1 MQNAIGAI
9 NKVSSKIMP
18 IIALA
23 MSLYHLWQVMTPS
36 MDPTLQQDIHL
47 AFALTLVFLSAMNV
61 KESQKPGRALLS
73 QIASLIFMIFSLIST
88 IYIYV
93 NFDDLVNRAG
103 RYTSIDTII
112 GFLMI
117 LAVLEATRRTYGILL
132 PALVL
137 IAILYGHFGYLL
149 PGIFHHS
156 GYSWPRLIASVTTY
170 LYGIFGTVL
179 DVSATYIVLFMIFG
193 GLLEASGAGEFFIKV
208 AIALGGKTRS
218 GAAQAAVIGSGLVGS
233 INGSAVA
240 NVASTGTFT
249 IPMMKDRG
257 YEPHYAGA
265 VESVASTGG
274 MIMPPVIGVGAF
286 IMSGIIGVPYA
297 KIALCALVP
306 ALFYYITCGISV
318 HMRALRKGFKPLPD
332 ELIPDKKALFKKDGI
347 FFLPLLAIILLL
359 MSGTSVM
366 RSAFLGCAVL
376 VVCYLLKNSIHNPK
390 FILSKQFWMFLY
402 NGLVSGAKSAMTVA
416 AACAAMGIVTQI
428 FVMTGLAMNIVF
440 FIKTL
445 SGNVGIIALVLTMAV
460 TILFGMGVPTTA
472 AYVLV
477 ASLAGSVLIELGFNS
492 IAVHLFIYYYAA
504 LANITPPVA
513 SAALVAS
520 KIAKSDYFKTAATA
534 TRLGLPGFILPFMFT
549 YNQELL
555 LMGNPLS
562 IVMLV
567 FSCGLGLFC
576 MCACFEG
583 YIFRPL
589 KWWERILMGV
599 CAVCGID
606 PGLLTDI
613 ICYVIFILVVGGQYL
628 QVRRAKARQAAN
640 P

>member
-1 MQNAIGAI
+1 MENLLSKA
-9 NKVSSKIMP
+9 SSRLFP

-23 MSLYHLWQVMTPS
+23 MSVYHLWQVMTPS
-36 MDPTLQQDIHL
+36 MDPTLHQDIHL

-61 KESQKPGRALLS
+61 KECGSSKHVLFS
-73 QIASLIFMIFSLIST
+73 QIASLIFVFLSLAST

-93 NFDDLVNRAG
+93 NFESLVNRAG
-103 RYTSIDTII
+103 RYTAVDTVI
-112 GFLMI
+112 GVILI

-132 PALVL
+132 PGLVVIAL
-137 IAILYGHFGYLL
+137 LYGHFGKFL
-149 PGIFHHS
+149 PGLLHHS

-208 AIALGGKTRS
+208 AVAVGGKTRS

-274 MIMPPVIGVGAF
+274 MIMPPVMGVGAF

-306 ALFYYITCGISV
+306 ALFYYVTCIISV
-318 HMRALRKGFKPLPD
+318 HMRALRNGFQPLPD
-332 ELIPDKKALFKKDGI
+332 ELIPNKRELFKKDGI

-359 MSGTSVM
+359 MTGTSVM

-376 VVCYLLKNSIHNPK
+376 VLCFLLKNSIHNPK
-390 FILSKQFWMFLY
+390 FIFTKEFWSFLY
-402 NGLVSGAKSAMTVA
+402 NGLIIGAKSAMTVA

-440 FIKTL
+440 FIKAL
-445 SGNVGIIALVLTMAV
+445 SGNVGILALILTMAV

-477 ASLAGSVLIELGFNS
+477 ASLAGSVLVELGFNK
-492 IAVHLFIYYYAA
+492 IGVHLFIYYYAA

-520 KIAKSDYFKTAATA
+520 KIAKSDYFKTAVTA
-534 TRLGLPGFILPFMFT
+534 TRLGLPGFILPYMFV
-549 YNQELL
+549 YHQELF
-555 LMGNPLS
+555 LMGDPLS
-562 IVMLV
+562 ILGIVISSAV
-567 FSCGLGLFC
+567 GLFC

-583 YIFRPL
+583 FIFRKMNIP
-589 KWWERILMGV
+589 ERALMAV
-599 CAVCGID
+599 CAICGIY
-606 PGLLTDI
+606 PGLYTDI
-613 ICYVIFILVVGGQYL
+613 ICYVIFVLVVGGQYL
-628 QVRRAKARQAAN
+628 VHRKEKKLATEA
-640 P
+640 